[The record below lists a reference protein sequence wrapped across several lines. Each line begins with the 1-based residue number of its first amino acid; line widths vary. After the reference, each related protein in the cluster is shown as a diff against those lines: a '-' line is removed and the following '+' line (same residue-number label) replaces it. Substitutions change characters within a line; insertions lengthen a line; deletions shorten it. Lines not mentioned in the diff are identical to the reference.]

1 MVLRMK
7 NVNILG
13 VHWKIWFSG
22 GGGFTKNQYRG
33 GEDCLKKG
41 ALIVCQFK
49 EGGGAWQERGGWC
62 FWGYE
67 FPKVNTL
74 EINQNALIVF

>member
-1 MVLRMK
+1 M
-7 NVNILG
+7 
-13 VHWKIWFSG
+13 
-22 GGGFTKNQYRG
+22 GFTEKSDFQGEGGSRKTNIAG
-33 GEDCLKKG
+33 GEDCLKRG

-67 FPKVNTL
+67 FANVNTL